1 MVLEGGGLMLKD
13 GSNKKWPD
21 DSRGDMCFVDYDG
34 EIKLQVMD
42 IILVY
47 FLNVLSFKIN
57 NI

>member
-1 MVLEGGGLMLKD
+1 
-13 GSNKKWPD
+13 
-21 DSRGDMCFVDYDG
+21 MCSVGYDG

>member
-1 MVLEGGGLMLKD
+1 
-13 GSNKKWPD
+13 
-21 DSRGDMCFVDYDG
+21 MCSVDYDG